1 MCQKTL
7 FRLVVIVDRVTNQF
21 ENKNKGIHKVQIL
34 HTQIQKKTD
43 RTEFIQTM
51 KKRKKTV

>member
-34 HTQIQKKTD
+34 HTQIKKKQIG
-43 RTEFIQTM
+43 RNSFKQ
-51 KKRKKTV
+51 